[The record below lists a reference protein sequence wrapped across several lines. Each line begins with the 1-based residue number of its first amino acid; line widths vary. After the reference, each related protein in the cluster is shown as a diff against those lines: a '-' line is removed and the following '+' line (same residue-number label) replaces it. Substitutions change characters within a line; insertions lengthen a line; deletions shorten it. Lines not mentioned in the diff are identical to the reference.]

1 MIDHSIGIPRA
12 QTNHLHSGRLP
23 LEQVFNST
31 LRNATLTLAQESHGG
46 VQEPK
51 LIIIIGKLFR
61 SDTFTPDAF
70 TNLLEKSA
78 PKKDGP
84 RHFRRGRVHLE
95 RPNLTGAI
103 FAVFFRNELIFGMN
117 THLSS
122 QSSLH
127 YLSGRAE
134 KETIKNR
141 PFFTFSGHFSGSPS
155 LILTHPTSKRSYI
168 MFLGSQH
175 SLEQILNSAPSGR
188 EPQKSPLTAFP
199 KKNSKSRA
207 Y

>member
-84 RHFRRGRVHLE
+84 RHFRRGGVHLE

-141 PFFTFSGHFSGSPS
+141 PFFTFSWLPEADIYSPNLQMVLYHVFGVATFFGTNLEFHSEWSTASEVTSDSFS
-155 LILTHPTSKRSYI
+155 
-168 MFLGSQH
+168 
-175 SLEQILNSAPSGR
+175 
-188 EPQKSPLTAFP
+188 QKKF
-199 KKNSKSRA
+199 
-207 Y
+207 